1 MGDSVTVVYM
11 CSSRFIYQVGLCIL
25 AVAVSAVCQTRTT
38 PIQRF
43 AAATPEFT
51 IAAGVAP
58 LSADLALATYE
69 RGLEEQSN
77 ELAGY
82 TATSVIDAELP
93 QSAQKAE
100 FEMKRRYSAPAV
112 LEFLPL
118 RFTGDAFVKSNVIV
132 RLLESEVEHVHR
144 REQSQTAISS
154 LNYKFIYK
162 GTSQI
167 GGTLVHVY
175 ELKPREK
182 RTGLFKGR
190 IYVDALNGQLVR
202 AQGRIVKSPSF
213 FIKKIDFVQDYAT
226 IDGFTLPTHMHS
238 EAETRLVGKAIVD
251 VTHRDY
257 QPEFAGNAGGRLQSI
272 GLLDG
277 TN

>member
-1 MGDSVTVVYM
+1 MGDSVTVSFMRSPRLISWLGFY
-11 CSSRFIYQVGLCIL
+11 IL
-25 AVAVSAVCQTRTT
+25 ATVLSAVCQTKAT
-38 PIQRF
+38 PVQQF
-43 AAATPEFT
+43 VAATPEFN

-58 LSADLALATYE
+58 LSPDLALATYE
-69 RGLEEQSN
+69 RGLQEQSN

-93 QSAQKAE
+93 DSEQKAE

-112 LEFLPL
+112 LQFSPL
-118 RFTGDAFVKSNVIV
+118 RFTGDTFVKSNVIV

-144 REQSQTAISS
+144 REQSQTAINSI
-154 LNYKFIYK
+154 NYKFAYK
-162 GTSQI
+162 GTAQI
-167 GGTLVHVY
+167 GGTRVHVY

-190 IYVDALNGQLVR
+190 IYVDASNGELVR

-213 FIKKIDFVQDYAT
+213 FIKKISFVQDYAT

-251 VTHRDY
+251 ITHRDY
-257 QPEFAGNAGGRLQSI
+257 QPEFAGDTERRLQWVTLI
-272 GLLDG
+272 DG